1 VRVHASTH
9 GGRETA
15 RRRPSEGTDSTGSV
29 PRYPPPL
36 YMYKSLSMFTLLRV
50 HASTH
55 GGFLD
60 SDDELTPTRPSAY
73 FVRDTLPPTLCSC
86 LFFGSNLLPVALCIP
101 YLTGS
106 VLIAS
111 DTRERKDAGCVS
123 VPVKNRPLYLYLR
136 TPKRGVCAE
145 QILLRWYLLDSRCQQ
160 MSADT

>member
-1 VRVHASTH
+1 MRAHASTH

-60 SDDELTPTRPSAY
+60 SDDETTPTRTSAY
-73 FVRDTLPPTLCSC
+73 FVRAVVPPTLCHP
-86 LFFGSNLLPVALCIP
+86 LFFGAHLSPRSSMHPVSDRFCPDCFGYERNEGCGGRICP
-101 YLTGS
+101 GKES
-106 VLIAS
+106 AS
-111 DTRERKDAGCVS
+111 VS
-123 VPVKNRPLYLYLR
+123 V
-136 TPKRGVCAE
+136 
-145 QILLRWYLLDSRCQQ
+145 
-160 MSADT
+160 SAHS